1 MIVENI
7 IPLFNSHTVG
17 LSLKVHKL
25 SFKIN
30 SAKEKMNGIYIW
42 TPLLYS
48 SVEQRG
54 IKMASFFATV
64 KQS

>member
-1 MIVENI
+1 VNDIIKLKMIKKMIVENI

-30 SAKEKMNGIYIW
+30 SAKEKMNGIYI
-42 TPLLYS
+42 
-48 SVEQRG
+48 
-54 IKMASFFATV
+54 
-64 KQS
+64 